1 MDSDLVNDAEAVQSD
16 WTPPNCE
23 AIERAPIY
31 LLSDVLVDVL
41 APREKRL
48 VVFFVVAWLVAT
60 IEFFFWWCRAEHV
73 IGPIRFALNSLL
85 VIWTIVVPSYFLFF
99 ALRMK
104 KIDPHVSLPSQWRVA
119 MITTRAPSEPFA
131 IVKHTL
137 ESMLAQRY
145 PHDTWLADE
154 APTEEIYEWCRVHAV
169 QVSTRH
175 KVVEYH
181 RHCWP
186 KRTKCKEGN
195 LAYFYDHYGYR
206 EYDFVVQLDADHVP
220 EAGYLEAMLRPFVVN
235 DVGYVSAPSICDK
248 NAGTSWSARGR
259 LYSESVMHGPLQCG
273 YTNGFAPLCIGSHY
287 AVRTSALQ
295 EIGGLGPEL
304 AEDHTTTLMFNSH
317 GWRGVHGID
326 AIAHGDG
333 PPTFADCLTQEFQ
346 WSRSLMIVLLTILPR
361 YWSGLSYRKRF
372 QFLFSELWYPL
383 FSLSMMIGIL
393 LPPIA
398 IFWRQPWVNVN
409 YIDFLLHTL
418 PLLCL
423 SMVIPAILKQ
433 SAVLRPAEASLFSWE
448 VGLFQLVRWP
458 WVIYGTLM
466 GVYTAV
472 CRCHVEFRVTPKGAM
487 HPISLSWRV
496 LAPYI
501 AILFITFTP
510 TLMGC
515 DAGSAKGYYFFLILT
530 QLSYTTALAGVVLVH
545 RYEVCKAA
553 NTIRHQNDENI

>member
-1 MDSDLVNDAEAVQSD
+1 
-16 WTPPNCE
+16 
-23 AIERAPIY
+23 
-31 LLSDVLVDVL
+31 
-41 APREKRL
+41 
-48 VVFFVVAWLVAT
+48 
-60 IEFFFWWCRAEHV
+60 
-73 IGPIRFALNSLL
+73 
-85 VIWTIVVPSYFLFF
+85 
-99 ALRMK
+99 
-104 KIDPHVSLPSQWRVA
+104 

-154 APTEEIYEWCRVHAV
+154 APTEEIYEWCKVHGV

-175 KVVEYH
+175 NVVEYH

-206 EYDFVVQLDADHVP
+206 EYDFVIQLDADHVP

-304 AEDHTTTLMFNSH
+304 AEDHTTTLMFNCH
-317 GWRGVHGID
+317 GWRGVHAMD

-361 YWSGLSYRKRF
+361 YWSRLSYRKRF

-383 FSLSMMIGIL
+383 
-393 LPPIA
+393 
-398 IFWRQPWVNVN
+398 
-409 YIDFLLHTL
+409 L
-418 PLLCL
+418 PL
-423 SMVIPAILKQ
+423 
-433 SAVLRPAEASLFSWE
+433 
-448 VGLFQLVRWP
+448 
-458 WVIYGTLM
+458 
-466 GVYTAV
+466 
-472 CRCHVEFRVTPKGAM
+472 VE
-487 HPISLSWRV
+487 
-496 LAPYI
+496 
-501 AILFITFTP
+501 
-510 TLMGC
+510 
-515 DAGSAKGYYFFLILT
+515 
-530 QLSYTTALAGVVLVH
+530 
-545 RYEVCKAA
+545 
-553 NTIRHQNDENI
+553 